1 MLERVWTRGNPPTW
15 RECNL
20 VQPPRRTAWRVLKL
34 KSELWYVPASPLPG
48 MCPEKPNLKRCRHHS
63 VHCNAV
69 YSSQD
74 KQPTLTPDRR
84 RADRHGAAPS
94 SGARGS
100 ATPRAAARQAPLPMG
115 SSRRGHCSGCHFPL
129 LGISRPGD
137 RAWASCIGRRVLH
150 HRAGWEAPFLN
161 SSPLPREWLLPSFPS
176 ASPPGAQARE
186 CPG

>member
-69 YSSQD
+69 YSSPD

-115 SSRRGHCSGCHFPL
+115 SSRQEHWSGLPFP
-129 LGISRPGD
+129 SPGD
-137 RAWASCIGRRVLH
+137 
-150 HRAGWEAPFLN
+150 
-161 SSPLPREWLLPSFPS
+161 LPSPGVEPAS
-176 ASPPGAQARE
+176 AGRLCTASAVVEYCSATERRTWRHRQ
-186 CPG
+186 